1 MAIVHRGRRTLYRTA
16 LTRLAAGA
24 LCAGA
29 ALIYGWA
36 ALRLGA
42 GQLHP
47 ALHLLPVA
55 AMWGAWRYYRM
66 CRRFLAGARG
76 ETALLKTL
84 RALPNRYHVFTN
96 FVMEGKGGKDE
107 ADFIVVGDTGLFVVE
122 VKHHAGEIVG
132 TEQSFEWR
140 QRKKVKGG
148 KYRERRFCNPIAQ
161 AKRHAD
167 HARRLLGR
175 YGANASA
182 VCVLVFTN
190 PNAQL
195 RVKPG
200 GAIVLRGAPA
210 VKELILN
217 GAAKKALSRSEV
229 EEIVRTLKKIG
240 QTRRFLI
247 A

>member
-1 MAIVHRGRRTLYRTA
+1 MAIIHRGGRTLYRTA

-29 ALIYGWA
+29 ALVYGCA
-36 ALRLGA
+36 ALWL

-47 ALHLLPVA
+47 AFHLLPMA
-55 AMWGAWRYYRM
+55 ALWGAWRYYRM
-66 CRRFLAGARG
+66 YRRFLAGARG
-76 ETALLKTL
+76 EAALLKTL
-84 RALPNRYHVFTN
+84 RALPDRYHVFTN
-96 FVMEGKGGKDE
+96 FVMDGKGVKDE

-122 VKHHAGEIVG
+122 VKHHAGEIEG

-148 KYRERRFCNPIAQ
+148 KYRERRFRNPIAQ

-175 YGANASA
+175 YGASVSA

-190 PNAQL
+190 PNARL
-195 RVKPG
+195 HIKSG

-217 GAAKKALSRSEV
+217 GAAQKTLSRSEV
-229 EEIVRTLKKIG
+229 KEIARTLEKIG
-240 QTRRFLI
+240 QTRRFPI